1 MHRAL
6 VPPFSL
12 LLVAA
17 LPTALHAQS
26 ALQSRVED
34 VLRSASPGTRFG
46 LVVVDETGTEIVAIN
61 PDQRFIPASN
71 TKMFTTAAAFW
82 SLGALDQPDEAGGAA
97 VRIDQTGNQRDV
109 ILEGHGD
116 ARLSSAPACTVDC
129 LATLADAV
137 AAKTRVVHDV
147 VGDDSLYPDQRWSP
161 GMSWNNI
168 PTKSGTASSA
178 LTLDDN
184 ELPVT
189 VTPTTPGRPPTVTL
203 PPYYTLENGA
213 LTTATGTTTITFD
226 RAPNGTA
233 VRLGGTIAVGDKPE
247 QLRLGIDDPAHYA
260 AWMLRNMLVARG
272 VRVTGNVS
280 VRHRP
285 LTPADDPAIRG
296 GAPAARAPTTT
307 PLARLTPSPLI
318 EDLTLINKV
327 SQNLHAELMLRR
339 IALKNGS
346 GSIADGQVAVRA
358 MLAQAGVPR
367 VAFDFA
373 DGSGMSSYNRV
384 TPRGVVTFLRWVSA
398 QPWGTAWRATLPVGG
413 EGMLARRFAGSALD
427 HKVFAKTGTL
437 NATNALSG
445 YMVAKSGRTLTMAL
459 YANDVPDRTSA
470 IKAMD
475 AALLLIASQN

>member
-168 PTKSGTASSA
+168 PTKSGSA

-459 YANDVPDRTSA
+459 YANDVPDGTSA

>member
-6 VPPFSL
+6 VPPFVL

-46 LVVVDETGTEIVAIN
+46 LVVVDETGTEVVAIN

-97 VRIDQTGNQRDV
+97 VRIEQTGNQRDV

-137 AAKTRVVHDV
+137 AAKTHVVRDV
-147 VGDDSLYPDQRWSP
+147 VGDDSLYPDERWSP

-168 PTKSGTASSA
+168 PTKSGTATSA

-189 VTPTTPGRPPTVTL
+189 VAPSTPGRPPTVTL

-226 RAPNGTA
+226 RAPNGTV
-233 VRLGGTIAVGDKPE
+233 VRLGGTIAVGSKPE
-247 QLRLGIDDPAHYA
+247 ALRLGIDDPAHYA

-272 VRVTGNVS
+272 VRVTSRVS

-285 LTPADDPAIRG
+285 LTPADDPAIRR
-296 GAPAARAPTTT
+296 GAPAARPPATTA
-307 PLARLTPSPLI
+307 LARLTPPPLI
-318 EDLTLINKV
+318 EDLTHINKV

-339 IALKNGS
+339 IALKSGS

-358 MLAQAGVPR
+358 MLAEAGVPR

-384 TPRGVVTFLRWVSA
+384 TPRGAVTFLRWVSA

-413 EGMLARRFAGSALD
+413 EGTLTRRFAGTALD
-427 HKVFAKTGTL
+427 HRLFAKTGTL

-445 YMVAKSGRTLTMAL
+445 YMIAKSGHTLTMAF
-459 YANDVPDRTSA
+459 YANDVPEGASA
-470 IKAMD
+470 TRAMD